1 MSDDLI
7 SRKAVLDYLKEQN
20 NNLLKEK
27 QKNGFVVSTEACRGM
42 ESALIAFRS
51 FILSQPTAFDKEKV
65 AEELRGQ
72 IELISYNPMTVEDIL
87 KKIERS
93 RLSRKAELNNV
104 IHRLSLLQL
113 HRAYDRS
120 QKSSLPSGLR
130 EVRGLESE
138 TAEGKGEE
146 KEG

>member
-20 NNLLKEK
+20 NNLLMEK
-27 QKNGFVVSTEACRGM
+27 QKNGVVSTEACRGM

-72 IELISYNPMTVEDIL
+72 IELISYNPMTAGRYIKKDRVIKIVE
-87 KKIERS
+87 KGGIE
-93 RLSRKAELNNV
+93 
-104 IHRLSLLQL
+104 
-113 HRAYDRS
+113 
-120 QKSSLPSGLR
+120 
-130 EVRGLESE
+130 
-138 TAEGKGEE
+138 
-146 KEG
+146 